1 MPIIIKNRGQNAEKV
16 IENIIKHLEQLQQDV
31 VDSVKVYLEKVLP
44 ELVSIEPLYE
54 LKDFIDDLIVNWQDE
69 EIELEEDDL

>member
-1 MPIIIKNRGQNAEKV
+1 MPIIIKNRGQYAEKV

-69 EIELEEDDL
+69 EIELEEDD